1 MKQHIS
7 ILSPTAILGY
17 GFPESSFRAGMARL
31 PNAIAVDAGSTDP
44 GPYYLGSGQSFTNRE
59 AVKRD
64 LALIIEAGLDAEIPV
79 LIGTAGGSGAAPHLS
94 WCLEIVNDVLVELNQ
109 TARVAHIESDQMAN
123 DLITALHQ
131 HRISPLG
138 PVPSLTVADISEST
152 HIVAQMGVEP
162 VIAALKEGAQ
172 IVVAGRCYDPAV
184 FAAVPVMQGFSEALA
199 LHMGKILECAA
210 IAAIPGSGSDCM
222 LGTLDASGFVL
233 EALNPDRRCT
243 VTSVAAHTLYEK
255 SDPRLL
261 PGPGGVLDLTG
272 CQFEQM
278 DDRRVRVTGTQF
290 VKSDQY
296 TIKLEGAKPVG
307 YRTISLAG
315 IRSPDLI
322 AQLDTVLES
331 VKDQVF
337 QNFGEIETAEVK
349 LLFRCYGRDGVM
361 GELEPMR
368 QAQPH
373 EIGLVIEVVAKTQ
386 ALADTVCSFARS
398 TLLHIGYPGR
408 QSTAGNLAFPYSP
421 SDSSHGLVYEFSVY
435 HLLTVDDPLTPFPR
449 RMQQLGI
456 RS

>member
-1 MKQHIS
+1 
-7 ILSPTAILGY
+7 
-17 GFPESSFRAGMARL
+17 MARH
-31 PNAIAVDAGSTDP
+31 PQAIAVDAGSTDP

-64 LALIIEAGLDAEIPV
+64 LTLIIEAGLDAKIPV

-94 WCLEIVNDVLVELNQ
+94 WCLEIVNHVLVDLNQ
-109 TARVAHIESDQMAN
+109 TARVAQIVSDQSSN
-123 DLITALHQ
+123 DLITALYED
-131 HRISPLG
+131 RISSLG
-138 PVPSLTVADISEST
+138 PVPSLTEAEISDST

-162 VIAALKEGAQ
+162 VIAALVEGAQ

-199 LHMGKILECAA
+199 MHMGKILECAA

-222 LGTLDASGFVL
+222 LGTLDASGFIL
-233 EALNPDRRCT
+233 EALNPERRCT

-261 PGPGGVLDLTG
+261 PGPGGVLDLTR
-272 CQFEQM
+272 CQFEQL
-278 DDRRVRVTGTQF
+278 DNRRVRVSGTQF

-307 YRTISLAG
+307 HRTISLAG

-322 AQLDTVLES
+322 VQLDTVLES

-337 QNFGEIETAEVK
+337 QNFENIESAEVK

-386 ALADTVCSFARS
+386 ALADTVCSFTRS

-421 SDSSHGLVYEFSVY
+421 SDISHGLVYEFSVY
-435 HLLTVDDPLTPFPR
+435 HLLTVDDPLTPFPCTI
-449 RMQQLGI
+449 QQLGI
-456 RS
+456 TS

>member
-1 MKQHIS
+1 
-7 ILSPTAILGY
+7 
-17 GFPESSFRAGMARL
+17 MARL
-31 PNAIAVDAGSTDP
+31 PKAIAVDAGSTDP

-79 LIGTAGGSGAAPHLS
+79 LIGTAGGAGAAPHLS

-222 LGTLDASGFVL
+222 LGTLDADGFVL
-233 EALNPDRRCT
+233 EALNPERRCT

-272 CQFEQM
+272 CQFEQV
-278 DDRRVRVTGTQF
+278 DDHRVRVTGTQF
-290 VKSDQY
+290 AKSDQY

-337 QNFGEIETAEVK
+337 KNFGEIEAAEVK

-373 EIGLVIEVVAKTQ
+373 EIGLVIEVVANTQ

-435 HLLTVDDPLTPFPR
+435 HLLAVDDPLTPFPR
-449 RMQQLGI
+449 TMQQLGVT
-456 RS
+456 

>member
-1 MKQHIS
+1 
-7 ILSPTAILGY
+7 
-17 GFPESSFRAGMARL
+17 MARL
-31 PNAIAVDAGSTDP
+31 PQAIAVDAGSTDP
-44 GPYYLGSGQSFTNRE
+44 GPYYLGSGHSFTNRE

-64 LALIIEAGLDAEIPV
+64 LALIIEAGLDAGIPV

-109 TARVAHIESDQMAN
+109 TARVAHIESDQTAN
-123 DLITALHQ
+123 DLITALHE

-162 VIAALKEGAQ
+162 VVAALKEGAQ

-184 FAAVPVMQGFSEALA
+184 FAAVPMMQGFSEALA

-272 CQFEQM
+272 CQFEQV
-278 DDRRVRVTGTQF
+278 DDHRVRVTGTQF
-290 VKSDQY
+290 AKSDQY

-337 QNFGEIETAEVK
+337 KNFGEIEAAEVK

-373 EIGLVIEVVAKTQ
+373 EIGLVIEVVANTQ

-421 SDSSHGLVYEFSVY
+421 SDSSHGLVYEFSLY
-435 HLLTVDDPLTPFPR
+435 HLLAVDDPLTPFPR
-449 RMQQLGI
+449 RMRQLGI

>member
-1 MKQHIS
+1 
-7 ILSPTAILGY
+7 
-17 GFPESSFRAGMARL
+17 MARL
-31 PNAIAVDAGSTDP
+31 PQAIAVDAGSTDP
-44 GPYYLGSGQSFTNRE
+44 GPYYLGSGHSFTNRE

-64 LALIIEAGLDAEIPV
+64 LALIIEAGLDAGIPV

-109 TARVAHIESDQMAN
+109 TARVAHIESDQTAN

-138 PVPSLTVADISEST
+138 PVPSLTVADISDST

-162 VIAALKEGAQ
+162 VIAALAEGAQ

-222 LGTLDASGFVL
+222 LGTLDADGFVL
-233 EALNPDRRCT
+233 EALNPERRCT

-272 CQFEQM
+272 CQFEQV
-278 DDRRVRVTGTQF
+278 DDHRVRVTGTQF
-290 VKSDQY
+290 AKSDQY

-337 QNFGEIETAEVK
+337 QNFGDIETAEVK

-421 SDSSHGLVYEFSVY
+421 SDSSHGMVYEFSVY
-435 HLLTVDDPLTPFPR
+435 HLLAVDDPLTPFPR
-449 RMQQLGI
+449 TMQQLGI
-456 RS
+456 TS

>member
-1 MKQHIS
+1 
-7 ILSPTAILGY
+7 
-17 GFPESSFRAGMARL
+17 MARL
-31 PNAIAVDAGSTDP
+31 PQAIAVDAGSTDP
-44 GPYYLGSGQSFTNRE
+44 GPYYLGSGHSFTNRE

-64 LALIIEAGLDAEIPV
+64 LALIIEAGLDAGIPV

-109 TARVAHIESDQMAN
+109 TARVAHIESDQTAN
-123 DLITALHQ
+123 DLITALHE

-162 VIAALKEGAQ
+162 VVAALKEGAQ

-272 CQFEQM
+272 CQFEQV
-278 DDRRVRVTGTQF
+278 DDHRVRVTGTQF
-290 VKSDQY
+290 AKSDQY

-307 YRTISLAG
+307 YRTISVAG

-337 QNFGEIETAEVK
+337 QNFGDIETAEVK

-386 ALADTVCSFARS
+386 ALADTVCSFTRS

-421 SDSSHGLVYEFSVY
+421 SDSSHGLVYEFSLY
-435 HLLTVDDPLTPFPR
+435 HLLAVDDPLTPFPR
-449 RMQQLGI
+449 RMRQLGI

>member
-1 MKQHIS
+1 
-7 ILSPTAILGY
+7 
-17 GFPESSFRAGMARL
+17 MARL
-31 PNAIAVDAGSTDP
+31 PKAIAVDAGSTDP

-64 LALIIEAGLDAEIPV
+64 LALIIEAGLEAEIPV

-109 TARVAHIESDQMAN
+109 TARVAHIESDQTAN

-138 PVPSLTVADISEST
+138 PVPSLTVADISDST

-162 VIAALKEGAQ
+162 VIAALAEGAQ

-222 LGTLDASGFVL
+222 LGTLDADGFVL
-233 EALNPDRRCT
+233 EALNPERRCT

-272 CQFEQM
+272 CQFEQV
-278 DDRRVRVTGTQF
+278 DDHRVRVTGTQF
-290 VKSDQY
+290 AKSDQY

-337 QNFGEIETAEVK
+337 QNFGDIETAEVK

-386 ALADTVCSFARS
+386 ALADTVCSFTRS

-408 QSTAGNLAFPYSP
+408 QSTAGNLAFPHSP

-456 RS
+456 SS

>member
-1 MKQHIS
+1 
-7 ILSPTAILGY
+7 
-17 GFPESSFRAGMARL
+17 MARH
-31 PNAIAVDAGSTDP
+31 PQAIAVDAGSTDP

-64 LALIIEAGLDAEIPV
+64 LTLIIEAGLDAKIPV

-94 WCLEIVNDVLVELNQ
+94 WCLEIVNHVLVDLNQ
-109 TARVAHIESDQMAN
+109 TARVAQIVSDQSSN
-123 DLITALHQ
+123 DLITALYED
-131 HRISPLG
+131 RISSLG
-138 PVPSLTVADISEST
+138 PVPSLTEAEISDST

-162 VIAALKEGAQ
+162 VIAALVEGAQ

-199 LHMGKILECAA
+199 MHMGKILECAA

-222 LGTLDASGFVL
+222 LGTLDASGFIL
-233 EALNPDRRCT
+233 EALNPERRCT

-261 PGPGGVLDLTG
+261 PGPGGVLDLTR
-272 CQFEQM
+272 CQFEQL
-278 DDRRVRVTGTQF
+278 DNRRVRVSGTQF

-307 YRTISLAG
+307 HRTISLAG

-322 AQLDTVLES
+322 VQLDTVLES

-337 QNFGEIETAEVK
+337 QNFENIESAEVK

-373 EIGLVIEVVAKTQ
+373 EIGLVIEVVARTQ
-386 ALADTVCSFARS
+386 SLADTICSFARS

-421 SDSSHGLVYEFSVY
+421 SDISHGLVYEFSVY
-435 HLLTVDDPLTPFPR
+435 HLLTVDDPLTPFPCTI
-449 RMQQLGI
+449 QQLGI
-456 RS
+456 TS

>member
-1 MKQHIS
+1 
-7 ILSPTAILGY
+7 
-17 GFPESSFRAGMARL
+17 
-31 PNAIAVDAGSTDP
+31 
-44 GPYYLGSGQSFTNRE
+44 
-59 AVKRD
+59 
-64 LALIIEAGLDAEIPV
+64 
-79 LIGTAGGSGAAPHLS
+79 
-94 WCLEIVNDVLVELNQ
+94 
-109 TARVAHIESDQMAN
+109 
-123 DLITALHQ
+123 
-131 HRISPLG
+131 
-138 PVPSLTVADISEST
+138 
-152 HIVAQMGVEP
+152 MGVEP
-162 VIAALKEGAQ
+162 VIAALAEGAQ

-233 EALNPDRRCT
+233 EALNPERRCT

-272 CQFEQM
+272 CQFEQV

-337 QNFGEIETAEVK
+337 QNFEDIETAEVK

-386 ALADTVCSFARS
+386 ALADTICSFARS

-435 HLLTVDDPLTPFPR
+435 HLLAVDDPLTPFPR
-449 RMQQLGI
+449 TIQQLGI
-456 RS
+456 TS

>member
-1 MKQHIS
+1 
-7 ILSPTAILGY
+7 
-17 GFPESSFRAGMARL
+17 MARL
-31 PNAIAVDAGSTDP
+31 PKAIAVDAGSTDP

-79 LIGTAGGSGAAPHLS
+79 LIGTAGGAGAAPHLS

-222 LGTLDASGFVL
+222 LGTLDADGFVL
-233 EALNPDRRCT
+233 EALNPERRCT

-272 CQFEQM
+272 CQFEQV
-278 DDRRVRVTGTQF
+278 DDHRVRVTGTQF
-290 VKSDQY
+290 AKSDQY

-337 QNFGEIETAEVK
+337 QNFGDIETAEVK

-386 ALADTVCSFARS
+386 ALADTVCSFTRS

-435 HLLTVDDPLTPFPR
+435 HLLAVDDPLTPFPR
-449 RMQQLGI
+449 TMQQLGVT
-456 RS
+456 

>member
-1 MKQHIS
+1 
-7 ILSPTAILGY
+7 
-17 GFPESSFRAGMARL
+17 MARH
-31 PNAIAVDAGSTDP
+31 PQAIAVDAGSTDP
-44 GPYYLGSGQSFTNRE
+44 GPFYLGSGQSFTNRE

-64 LALIIEAGLDAEIPV
+64 LALIIEAGLAARIPV

-94 WCLEIVNDVLVELNQ
+94 WCLEIVHDVLVELNQ
-109 TARVAHIESDQMAN
+109 TARVANIVSEQRPN
-123 DLITALHQ
+123 DLITALHE

-138 PVPSLTVADISEST
+138 PVSPITEADISGST

-162 VIAALKEGAQ
+162 VIAALAEGAQ

-222 LGTLDASGFVL
+222 LGTIDASGFVL
-233 EALNPDRRCT
+233 EALNPERRCT

-272 CQFEQM
+272 CHFEQV

-337 QNFGEIETAEVK
+337 QNFEDIETAEVK

-368 QAQPH
+368 QAQQPH

-386 ALADTVCSFARS
+386 ALADTICSFARS

-421 SDSSHGLVYEFSVY
+421 SDISHGMVYEFSVY

-449 RMQQLGI
+449 TMQQLGI
-456 RS
+456 TS

>member
-1 MKQHIS
+1 
-7 ILSPTAILGY
+7 
-17 GFPESSFRAGMARL
+17 MARL
-31 PNAIAVDAGSTDP
+31 PQAIAVDAGSTDP

-64 LALIIEAGLDAEIPV
+64 LALIIEAGLAARIPV

-94 WCLEIVNDVLVELNQ
+94 WCLEIVHDVLVELNQ
-109 TARVAHIESDQMAN
+109 TARVANIVSDQRPN
-123 DLITALHQ
+123 DLITALHE

-138 PVPSLTVADISEST
+138 PVSPITEADISGST

-162 VIAALKEGAQ
+162 VIAALAEGAQ

-222 LGTLDASGFVL
+222 LGTIDASGFVL
-233 EALNPDRRCT
+233 EALNPERRCT

-272 CQFEQM
+272 CQFEQV

-296 TIKLEGAKPVG
+296 TIKLEGANPVG

-337 QNFGEIETAEVK
+337 QNFEDIETAEVK

-368 QAQPH
+368 QAQQPH

-386 ALADTVCSFARS
+386 ALADTICSFARS

-421 SDSSHGLVYEFSVY
+421 SDISHGMVYEFSVY
-435 HLLTVDDPLTPFPR
+435 HLLAVDDPLTPFPR
-449 RMQQLGI
+449 TIQQLGI
-456 RS
+456 TS

>member
-1 MKQHIS
+1 
-7 ILSPTAILGY
+7 
-17 GFPESSFRAGMARL
+17 MARL
-31 PNAIAVDAGSTDP
+31 PQAIAVDAGSTDP

-64 LALIIEAGLDAEIPV
+64 LALIIEAGLNAEIPV

-109 TARVAHIESDQMAN
+109 TARVAHIESDQTAN
-123 DLITALHQ
+123 DLITAFHE

-222 LGTLDASGFVL
+222 LGTLDADGFVL
-233 EALNPDRRCT
+233 EALNPERRCT

-272 CQFEQM
+272 CQFEQV
-278 DDRRVRVTGTQF
+278 DDHRVRVTGTQF

-337 QNFGEIETAEVK
+337 QNFGDIETAEVK

-386 ALADTVCSFARS
+386 ALADTVCSFTRS

-435 HLLTVDDPLTPFPR
+435 HLLAVDDPLTPFPR
-449 RMQQLGI
+449 TMQQLGVT
-456 RS
+456 

>member
-1 MKQHIS
+1 
-7 ILSPTAILGY
+7 
-17 GFPESSFRAGMARL
+17 MARL
-31 PNAIAVDAGSTDP
+31 PKAIAVDAGSTDP

-79 LIGTAGGSGAAPHLS
+79 LIGTAGGAGAAPHLS
-94 WCLEIVNDVLVELNQ
+94 WCLEIVHDVLVELNQ
-109 TARVAHIESDQMAN
+109 TARVANIVSDQRPN
-123 DLITALHQ
+123 DLITALHE

-138 PVPSLTVADISEST
+138 PVSPITEADISGST

-162 VIAALKEGAQ
+162 VIAALAEGAQ

-222 LGTLDASGFVL
+222 LGTIDASGFVL
-233 EALNPDRRCT
+233 EALNPERRCT

-272 CQFEQM
+272 CQFEQV

-296 TIKLEGAKPVG
+296 TIKLEGANPVG

-337 QNFGEIETAEVK
+337 QNFEDIETAEVK

-368 QAQPH
+368 QAQQPH

-386 ALADTVCSFARS
+386 ALADTICSFARS

-421 SDSSHGLVYEFSVY
+421 SDISHGMVYEFSVY
-435 HLLTVDDPLTPFPR
+435 HLLAVDDPLTPFPR
-449 RMQQLGI
+449 TIQQLGI
-456 RS
+456 TS